1 MCTFVKSPEGVT
13 ALLFYSYSSCF
24 QHSKKKK
31 KKDNCQ
37 TMFKIWHN
45 LAYKVTVIKNE
56 FKILI
61 FQTLIFTHV
70 MHQRIAVNI
79 LEVSKKKHQVVEE
92 TLNI

>member
-1 MCTFVKSPEGVT
+1 M
-13 ALLFYSYSSCF
+13 L
-24 QHSKKKK
+24 
-31 KKDNCQ
+31 
-37 TMFKIWHN
+37 KIRHN

-79 LEVSKKKHQVVEE
+79 LEVSKKQHQVVEE